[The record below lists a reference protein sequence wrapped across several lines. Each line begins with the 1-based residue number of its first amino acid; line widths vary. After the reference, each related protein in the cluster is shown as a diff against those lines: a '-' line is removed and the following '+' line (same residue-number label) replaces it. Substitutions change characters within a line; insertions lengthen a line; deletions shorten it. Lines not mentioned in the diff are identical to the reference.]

1 MKDLVSAVM
10 DSIHMAGLVEIEVS
24 AKHVHLT
31 KEGVEVLF
39 GKGAVLEPARPLSQ
53 PGQFLSQQRVTL
65 VGPKKRME
73 RVAVLGPCR
82 AATQVELSKS
92 DCVALGVD
100 APLRESG
107 DVAGS
112 GAITIEG
119 PCGSLDIRE
128 GVIIA
133 HNHIHVTQRDS
144 LLLDLKDKDRVA
156 VEVLSDRPVI
166 FEDVI
171 IRVSPKFS
179 CKMHID
185 FDEANAAFVHG
196 FTMGRI
202 IRKISKE
209 GIGRSRSW

>member
-1 MKDLVSAVM
+1 MKDIVSAVM

-31 KEGVEVLF
+31 QEDCEILF
-39 GKGAVLEPARPLSQ
+39 GKGATLTPKRDLSQ
-53 PGQFLSQQRVTL
+53 PFQFLSDQRVTL
-65 VGPKKRME
+65 IGPKGTMSH
-73 RVAVLGPCR
+73 VAVLGPVR
-82 AATQVELSKS
+82 SATQVELSKS
-92 DCVALGVD
+92 DCVALGVN

-107 DVAGS
+107 DLEGS
-112 GAITIEG
+112 GAITIQG
-119 PCGSLDIRE
+119 PAGSLDIKQ

-133 HNHIHVTQRDS
+133 HNHIHVTAKDS
-144 LLLDLKDKDRVA
+144 KLLNLKDKDRVA

-171 IRVSPKFS
+171 IRVSQNFS

-202 IRKISKE
+202 IRKIDRK
-209 GIGRSRSW
+209 GIGRSENW